1 MRKQIG
7 VSSTRLSSPVY
18 IREWASAV
26 GKKEGEGPLGRLFDF
41 VGQDDLLG
49 NKTWE
54 EAESAF
60 QKKAVS
66 LLFEKDTEAENS
78 VRFLLAG
85 DLLGQEIASS
95 FGLKEFR
102 IPMFGLYG
110 ACSTAGEA
118 LGLGSMLVD
127 GGFADQLVSVTSSH
141 FASAEKEFRYP
152 LDYGSQRPLCST
164 WTVTGSGAYLLSS
177 EKDPNFA
184 WKLSKQEQER
194 SREETEKQ
202 SNKQISPIPR
212 KREVAITEITTGKIV
227 DYGIKDS
234 MNMGACMAPAAC
246 DTIYRHL
253 KDFERKPE
261 AYDRIITGDLG
272 VVGQQILIE
281 LLQQK
286 GYDISKQHMDC
297 GIEIY
302 NAKEQGTNAG
312 GSGCGCAA
320 SVLAAYLLPRVAS
333 GEWKRI
339 LFLPTGALLSK
350 VSFNEGKSIP
360 GIAHAVVIEGI
371 V

>member
-1 MRKQIG
+1 MNKQIG
-7 VSSTRLSSPVY
+7 MSSTQLEAPVY
-18 IREWASAV
+18 IRQWASAV
-26 GKKEGEGPLGRLFDF
+26 GKKEGEGPLGQLFDF
-41 VGQDDLLG
+41 VSGDDLLG

-66 LLFEKDTEAENS
+66 LLFEKEPDACNK

-95 FGLKEFR
+95 FGLKDFR
-102 IPMFGLYG
+102 IPMYGLYG
-110 ACSTAGEA
+110 ACSTCGES
-118 LGLGSMLVD
+118 LSLGSMLVD
-127 GGFADQLVSVTSSH
+127 GGCADYVVCVTSSH

-152 LDYGSQRPLCST
+152 LDYGNQRPPCST
-164 WTVTGSGAYLLSS
+164 WTVTGSGAYLLSN
-177 EKDPNFA
+177 EKTTN
-184 WKLSKQEQER
+184 
-194 SREETEKQ
+194 
-202 SNKQISPIPR
+202 R
-212 KREVAITEITTGKIV
+212 KHHAAITEITTGKII

-253 KDFERKPE
+253 KDFNRQPGD
-261 AYDRIITGDLG
+261 YDKIVTGDLG
-272 VVGQQILIE
+272 TVGQTILLD
-281 LLQQK
+281 LLKQK
-286 GYDISKQHMDC
+286 GYDISDRHMDC
-297 GIEIY
+297 GIEIF
-302 NAKEQGTNAG
+302 NAAQQGTNAG

-320 SVLAAYLLPRVAS
+320 TVLAACFLPRLAS

-360 GIAHAVVIEGI
+360 GIAHAVVIECME
-371 V
+371 